1 MEKYCFLVCKMFLL
15 HQIRSESEKLQNKM
29 KEITL
34 GWVSCTLRAST
45 QAFSSYSC
53 KTSTST
59 KRVPFQHVFKA

>member
-1 MEKYCFLVCKMFLL
+1 
-15 HQIRSESEKLQNKM
+15 M
-29 KEITL
+29 KEITR
-34 GWVSCTLRAST
+34 GWVSCTLRAGT